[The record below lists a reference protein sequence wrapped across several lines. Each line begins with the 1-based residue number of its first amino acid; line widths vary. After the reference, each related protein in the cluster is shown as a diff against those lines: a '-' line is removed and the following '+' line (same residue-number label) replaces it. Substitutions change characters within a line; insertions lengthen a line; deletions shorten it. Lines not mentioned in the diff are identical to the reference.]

1 MPIKRAG
8 PIKRTWRIFCE
19 NFENEQALFSEQ
31 VGTFLKKFRNEQGQL
46 SKQGDRIHPKLHH
59 SQQKVGLQNAGKF
72 IVVYCVNL
80 LCR

>member
-8 PIKRTWRIFCE
+8 PIKEAGRNFCE

-31 VGTFLKKFRNEQGQL
+31 VGIILKKFRNEQGQL
-46 SKQGDRIHPKLHH
+46 SKQGEQIHPKLHH

-72 IVVYCVNL
+72 
-80 LCR
+80 